1 MTNTTRQFPKTTALI
16 VVDVQ
21 NDFITGTMA
30 VANASTV
37 IKPINEFAKRFET
50 VVLTQDYHLPTH
62 ISFAQTHNLAE
73 LSVIDVPYGQQVLWA
88 VHCVQGEWGAKLS
101 DELAINHAQL
111 IIRKGCRV
119 DVDSYS
125 AFLEADGTPT
135 GLDGYLRQLG
145 VEQVVVVGIATDFC
159 VAWTAMD
166 AVKLGYDCTVL
177 TDLSAAIDA
186 NGSLE
191 NAISQMQQAGVK
203 LMMVDDFIK
212 KS

>member
-1 MTNTTRQFPKTTALI
+1 MTSTTKQFLGTTALI

-30 VANASTV
+30 VENASDI
-37 IKPINEFAKRFET
+37 IKPINEFAKRFEM
-50 VVLTQDYHLPTH
+50 VILTQDYHLPTH
-62 ISFAQTHNLAE
+62 ISFAQTHSLAE
-73 LSVIDVPYGQQVLWA
+73 LSVIDVSYGQQVLWA

-101 DELAINHAQL
+101 DGLDIAHARL
-111 IIRKGCRV
+111 IIRKGCRA

-125 AFLEADGTPT
+125 AFMEADGAST

-166 AVKLGYDCTVL
+166 AVRLGYDCTVL
-177 TDLSAAIDA
+177 MDLSVAINA
-186 NGSLE
+186 GGSLK
-191 NAISQMQQAGVK
+191 NAIGQMQQVGVK
-203 LMMVDDFIK
+203 LMTVSEFIQ
-212 KS
+212 SV